1 MAGVH
6 GLAVDT
12 GVAMTTHDGVTLR
25 ADLYRPAW
33 PDPYPALLLRTP
45 YDRTDPTL
53 VSAIVADPV
62 RLARH
67 GYAVVVQDVRGRFGS
82 GGDMAFF
89 HQEQADGYDAVEWA
103 ATQPWCD
110 GRVGI
115 YGSSYHAMAAYQAIA
130 SQPPHLRAAV
140 AMVGATDLA
149 ATTHPGGLF
158 ELGFLT
164 LYGLGH
170 CTEAVA
176 RLDIP
181 DEGKAE
187 LLGQIG
193 AAFADPLATVST
205 LPLDDVPVLSRFPF
219 WREWLDGAPGP
230 PTLRSRPDLVDVPL
244 LQVVATRDFMTPTM
258 LELAATLRGP
268 HRTVIGPWAHGG
280 TYTGHV
286 GSRVHQGATGGVG
299 TWGPLIAAWFD
310 RHVRGRSEIVPGPA
324 TRRLLGEPD
333 GAPVVCYVTG
343 DDHWTEL
350 PSWPPPGEPLALYLT
365 GSATLSTTP
374 PPDDGP
380 LTYYSDPRDPFPTCG
395 GAAAGAALGPDG
407 VQDRRSVEARD
418 DMLLYTSAPLSE
430 PLRIG
435 GPVTLVVHLAS
446 TAVDVDV
453 CATLVDVEPDGFA
466 VGVSEGAQRAR
477 SRTGTADAF
486 LVPGHV
492 TEIRVRCHDTAHT
505 FRAGHRVR
513 LEVAGANFP
522 RLSRN
527 LHTRVVPEHGTLADA
542 QVAEQTV
549 HHGPAHLS
557 RLELHKLDRPAD

>member
-1 MAGVH
+1 VITVH

-12 GVAMTTHDGVTLR
+12 GVAMTTRDGVTLR

-45 YDRTDPTL
+45 YDRPDPTL

-62 RLARH
+62 RLARQ

-82 GGDMAFF
+82 GGDMEFF

-115 YGSSYHAMAAYQAIA
+115 YGSSYHAMAVYQAVA
-130 SQPPHLRAAV
+130 TQPPHLRAAV

-164 LYGLGH
+164 SYGLAHGL
-170 CTEAVA
+170 EAVS

-181 DEGKAE
+181 EDAKAE
-187 LLGQIG
+187 LTRRIG
-193 AAFADPLATVST
+193 AALADPLATVST
-205 LPLDDVPVLSRFPF
+205 LPLDDLPVLSELPF
-219 WREWLDGAPGP
+219 WRDWLDGVTGA

-244 LQVVATRDFMTPTM
+244 LQIVAARDFMAPTM
-258 LELAATLRGP
+258 LELAAAVRGP

-286 GSRVHQGATGGVG
+286 GSRVYPGATGGVG

-310 RHVRGRSEIVPGPA
+310 RHVRGRSEITPGPA

-333 GAPVVCYVTG
+333 GAPVICYVTG
-343 DDHWTEL
+343 DDRWTEL
-350 PSWPPPGEPLALYLT
+350 PAWPPPGDPLTLYLT
-365 GSATLSTTP
+365 GSSTLATAP
-374 PPDDGP
+374 PPDDEP
-380 LTYYSDPRDPFPTCG
+380 LTYPSDPHDPFPTCG
-395 GAAAGAALGPDG
+395 GASSSAALGPDG
-407 VQDRRSVEARD
+407 VQDRRRVEVRAD
-418 DMLLYTSAPLSE
+418 LLVYTSDPLPE
-430 PLRIG
+430 PLHIA
-435 GPVTLVVHLAS
+435 GPVSLVVHLAS

-477 SRTGTADAF
+477 SRTGTSDAF
-486 LVPGHV
+486 LVPGEV
-492 TEIRVRCHDTAHT
+492 AEIRVRCHDTAHT

-527 LHTRVVPEHGTLADA
+527 LHTRGTPEHGTLADA
-542 QVAEQTV
+542 VLAEQTV
-549 HHGPAHLS
+549 HHGSVHPS
-557 RLELHKLDRPAD
+557 RLELHQPG

>member
-1 MAGVH
+1 MH

-12 GVAMTTHDGVTLR
+12 NVAMTTRDGVTLR

-62 RLARH
+62 RLARQ

-115 YGSSYHAMAAYQAIA
+115 YGSSYHGMSAYQAVA
-130 SQPPHLRAAV
+130 AQPPHLRAAV

-170 CTEAVA
+170 CVAAVA
-176 RLDIP
+176 RLDVP
-181 DEGKAE
+181 DEAKAE
-187 LLGQIG
+187 LLGRIG

-205 LPLDDVPVLSRFPF
+205 LPLDDVPVLGEFDF
-219 WREWLDGAPGP
+219 WRDWLDGAAGP
-230 PTLRSRPDLVDVPL
+230 PTLRARPDLVEVPL
-244 LQVVATRDFMTPTM
+244 LQVVAMRDFMAPTM

-268 HRTVIGPWAHGG
+268 HRTVLGPWAHGG

-310 RHVRGRSEIVPGPA
+310 RHVRGRSEIEPGPA

-333 GAPVVCYVTG
+333 GAPVACYVTG
-343 DDHWTEL
+343 EDRWTEQ
-350 PSWPPPGEPLALYLT
+350 PSWPPPGETLALYLA
-365 GSATLSTTP
+365 GDAVLATAL
-374 PPDDGP
+374 PPDDEP
-380 LTYYSDPRDPFPTCG
+380 LTYRSDPRDPFPTCG
-395 GAAAGAALGPDG
+395 GASSGAALGPDG
-407 VQDRRSVEARD
+407 VQDRRGVESRAD
-418 DMLLYTSAPLSE
+418 LLVYTSAPLSE
-430 PLRIG
+430 PLRVA
-435 GPVTLVVHLAS
+435 GPVALVVHLAS

-466 VGVSEGAQRAR
+466 VGISEGAQRAR
-477 SRTGTADAF
+477 HRAGTGDAF
-486 LVPGHV
+486 LEPDTI
-492 TEIRVRCHDTAHT
+492 TEITVRCHDTAHT
-505 FRAGHRVR
+505 FHAGHRVR
-513 LEVAGANFP
+513 VEVAGANFP

-527 LHTRVVPEHGTLADA
+527 LHTRTVPEHGLLAEA
-542 QVAEQTV
+542 LVAEQVV
-549 HHGPAHLS
+549 HHGAAYPS
-557 RLELHKLDRPAD
+557 RLELLRIG